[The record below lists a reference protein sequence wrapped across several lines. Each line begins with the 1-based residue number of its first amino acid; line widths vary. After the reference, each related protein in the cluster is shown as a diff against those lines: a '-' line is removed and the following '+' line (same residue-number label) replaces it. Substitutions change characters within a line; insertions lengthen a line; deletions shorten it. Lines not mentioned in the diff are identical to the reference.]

1 MNRLAFTVSVFLG
14 LLYALHLAP
23 AAGAQTP
30 TVDLPDGDG
39 KRIVLRACTSC
50 HDTAE
55 ITKFK
60 GFYTKDEWRD
70 VVTTM
75 VMYGAEL
82 KEGEAD
88 VLVEYLAKNFGK
100 ETKGTKDTKN
110 TER

>member
-1 MNRLAFTVSVFLG
+1 MNRPAVTLAVFLG
-14 LLYALHLAP
+14 LLYASHLAR
-23 AAGAQTP
+23 AAGAQAP

-39 KRIVLRACTSC
+39 KKIVLRACTAC

-60 GFYTKDEWRD
+60 GFYTRAEWRD

-100 ETKGTKDTKN
+100 DTKDKP
-110 TER
+110 